1 MPLTHTHPPGGS
13 TQSRRV
19 LVVPGAAVRG
29 YVRDAVDALSSVGV
43 RGDLRAAP
51 GEPWVPADLSEYGKC
66 LSTEIREHG
75 GVDALIG
82 LSVGAQVAAI
92 AAARAGGDAV
102 GRLVLISPTVDSAA
116 RSVPR
121 LVGRWAAGGR
131 VEPASLL
138 PRQLPDWRRAGPSRI
153 ATVVRSALAVEIEE
167 LLPDVTCPV
176 TVVHS
181 DGDVITSH
189 SYAARLAAAAA
200 GELVLVPGATHS
212 WPHDDAARFAS
223 LIDRLLR

>member
-1 MPLTHTHPPGGS
+1 M
-13 TQSRRV
+13 
-19 LVVPGAAVRG
+19 LVIPGAAVRR
-29 YVRDAVDALSSVGV
+29 YVRDAVDALSSVGI

-51 GEPWVPADLSEYGKC
+51 GERVVPADLRGYGHRVAA
-66 LSTEIREHG
+66 EILEQG
-75 GVDALIG
+75 GVDALVG
-82 LSVGAQVAAI
+82 LSVGAQVAAV
-92 AAARAGGDAV
+92 AAARVGDAV
-102 GRLVLISPTVDSAA
+102 GQLVLISPTVDPAA
-116 RSVPR
+116 RTVPR

-138 PRQLPDWRRAGPSRI
+138 PRQLPDWWRAGPARI

-189 SYAARLAAAAA
+189 AYAARLSAAAT
-200 GELVLVPGATHS
+200 GRLVLVPGSTHS
-212 WPHDDAARFAS
+212 WPFDDAARFVA